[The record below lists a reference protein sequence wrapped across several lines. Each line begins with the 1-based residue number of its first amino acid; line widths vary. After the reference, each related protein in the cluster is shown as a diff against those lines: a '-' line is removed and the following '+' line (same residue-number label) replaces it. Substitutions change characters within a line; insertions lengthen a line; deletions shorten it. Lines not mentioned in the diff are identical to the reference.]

1 MQNMKK
7 LTGFLLTILVIAVVS
22 LSFTSCGDPE
32 EPDVPDTPVYTGA
45 GVYNPGKK
53 VSNIYMQMDEGAE
66 YLSEEWIWNG
76 NKVASISY
84 FDEDG
89 FVVREDFIYES
100 NRINQIKNSNGYRSE
115 YFYTDKKYEKVICYD
130 STDVLSMEILF
141 QYDGDKIAS
150 LTIYNYG
157 PAKNVKNV
165 IERGFLGKLLPK
177 GSREIV
183 AKKLINQPEDPSI
196 VTYTYDGE
204 NLSSLTTDNVV
215 LIYSDYDTHSNY
227 QFNFYPISAGGTSI
241 NSQALSK
248 NNPGL
253 MEFQIGTLNF
263 LATLTYTY
271 VGDFPTTIRTD
282 ISIMGETMV
291 ALERIEYK

>member
-7 LTGFLLTILVIAVVS
+7 LTGFLLTILAIAVVS

-76 NKVASISY
+76 NKLASISY

-100 NRINQIKNSNGYRSE
+100 NRLTQIKNSNGYRSE
-115 YFYTDKKYEKVICYD
+115 YFYTGKKYEKVICYD
-130 STDVLSMEILF
+130 STDVLSMEVLF
-141 QYDGDKIAS
+141 QYDGDKIAT

-157 PAKNVKNV
+157 PAKNVKNM
-165 IERGFLGKLLPK
+165 IERGFFAKLLPREV
-177 GSREIV
+177 REIV
-183 AKKLINQPEDPSI
+183 AKKLTNQSEEPSV
-196 VTYTYDGE
+196 VTFTYDGE
-204 NLSSLTTDNVV
+204 NLSSVANDDVV
-215 LIYSDYDTHSNY
+215 LIYSDYDTYSNY
-227 QFNFYPISAGGTSI
+227 QFNFYPISADGTSI

-248 NNPGL
+248 NNFGL
-253 MEFQIGTLNF
+253 MEFQIGTLNV

-271 VGDFPTTIRTD
+271 IDDFPATIRTH
-282 ISIMGETMV
+282 ISVMGETQV
-291 ALERIEYK
+291 VLERIEYN